1 MENLESKFN
10 KIKEIALDQN
20 VKDNIR
26 FKVLNFVQ
34 ENPKVASP
42 QISPFYSW
50 TSIFYQRQ
58 LIGTLTIMI
67 LLFGVPVSAKEA
79 LPNNFLYPIK
89 IKVTEPLVTLFTS
102 NQTSS
107 DLRSLELASKRLEEA
122 VTLAGR
128 NELTPEIEQNLID
141 NLSKNISAFKMTRL
155 QESDNSSQSANYA
168 IREDSAVQ
176 TFEDADNARNI
187 ENANL
192 ENDNADNTMLMMS
205 APAEETMM
213 LKKSP
218 ATTTDDLPVEDTDE
232 IADRETKRSNKII
245 DPRLQDLANTLNN
258 YKQDLKNESQSN
270 RNDYKLLKAIDK
282 ELENLSSI

>member
-20 VKDNIR
+20 VKNDIR
-26 FKVLNFVQ
+26 FRVLNFVQ

-122 VTLAGR
+122 VILAGR

-155 QESDNSSQSANYA
+155 KESDNSSQSANYA
-168 IREDSAVQ
+168 INEDSAVQ
-176 TFEDADNARNI
+176 TFEGADNARNI
-187 ENANL
+187 ENMEL
-192 ENDNADNTMLMMS
+192 ENTSTGDAMLMMS

-218 ATTTDDLPVEDTDE
+218 ATTTEDLPIEDADE
-232 IADRETKRSNKII
+232 IADRETNRPSKII
-245 DPRLQDLANTLNN
+245 NPRLQDLANTLND

-282 ELENLSSI
+282 ELENLNSI

>member
-102 NQTSS
+102 NQTNS

-122 VTLAGR
+122 VILAGR

-155 QESDNSSQSANYA
+155 QNSDNQSQSANYA
-168 IREDSAVQ
+168 ISEDSAVQ
-176 TFEDADNARNI
+176 TLEGANNARNI
-187 ENANL
+187 ENTSTGDA
-192 ENDNADNTMLMMS
+192 MLMMS

-213 LKKSP
+213 LKKAP
-218 ATTTDDLPVEDTDE
+218 ATTTEDLPDEDADE
-232 IADRETKRSNKII
+232 VADRENNRPNKII
-245 DPRLQDLANTLNN
+245 NPRLQDLANTLND

-282 ELENLSSI
+282 ELENLNSI